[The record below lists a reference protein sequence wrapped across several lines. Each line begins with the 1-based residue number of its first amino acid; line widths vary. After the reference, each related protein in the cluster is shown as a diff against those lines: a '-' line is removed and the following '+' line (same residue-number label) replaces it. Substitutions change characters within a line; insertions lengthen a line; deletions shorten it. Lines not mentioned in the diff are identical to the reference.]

1 MLLTKD
7 DRINYVN
14 IGLMLVSMLAAFIL
28 PFETFLFAYAFL
40 GPLHY
45 LTEISWL
52 HDRKYFS
59 KGKYDYIVL
68 LVIAVIISYDFF
80 AIKYEFSSSL
90 VEKYEELNL
99 YGKLLSMAL
108 IASIIFALV
117 ENIWIKLISMLLIYA
132 FVDQWFAP
140 NYINAGGEEVFKPSF
155 ATFTVTS
162 LVPTLIHVYLF
173 TGLFMLY
180 GALKSRSYSGLI
192 QVAFFVLIP
201 FVLFNIFS
209 ETVFL
214 EVSSYGKQAYDGDG
228 QGFLGLNIEVLKEF
242 NLMELPPLLDENGQQ
257 LYYVNG
263 TKAINME
270 ASKELVFYSQT
281 GILLM
286 RFIAFAYLYH
296 YLNWFSKTEIIRWH
310 KVPKIRFIA
319 VIFLWITACSI
330 YVYDY
335 SLGLTFLFFLSF
347 CHVLLE
353 FPLNM
358 ISITGIGKE
367 IVLISKNGF
376 QTKLKQ

>member
-68 LVIAVIISYDFF
+68 LVISIVISYDFF

-201 FVLFNIFS
+201 FVLFNVFS

-242 NLMELPPLLDENGQQ
+242 NLMDLPPLLDENGQQ

-270 ASKELVFYSQT
+270 ATKELVFYSQT